1 MSIEDFYTSTAVVQK
16 VTNNRTNM
24 GTVKKTYSSRIASL
38 PCRFNFRRIN
48 EADQYGKMTVTE
60 AGRVYCAATST
71 TAAIVESDRI
81 NIGTRTFEVT
91 GIANVSF
98 RDHHLQIDVVEVK

>member
-16 VTNNRTNM
+16 VTSSRTAM
-24 GTVKKTYSSRIASL
+24 GGNKKTYSTRIASL
-38 PCRFNFRRIN
+38 PCRFNFRRIS
-48 EADQYGKMTVTE
+48 EIDQYGKMNVTE
-60 AGRVYCAATST
+60 VGRIYCAATST
-71 TAAIVESDRI
+71 TATIVESDRI

-98 RDHHLQIDVVEVK
+98 QDHHLQIDVVEVK